1 MVLRERNPGNES
13 DEAIMQNSC
22 SWGYVLL
29 ETVGRL
35 QVYNL
40 RQGPSPIPRAL
51 STRAIN
57 S

>member
-1 MVLRERNPGNES
+1 MSPKRRLCKI
-13 DEAIMQNSC
+13 A
-22 SWGYVLL
+22 VLL